1 MNSTLKYFSTVL
13 FIFLFQ
19 NLSAQDEKVKSWK
32 LNGYVKY
39 MFTTIFFTDPDSVV
53 TSNLIHNR
61 LNFKW
66 DFAKSFYTRIEMRNR
81 IYFGEQIKL
90 IPDFGKLI
98 SEDDGY
104 INPTKVWLDKN
115 SVCILT
121 NFDRALV
128 NLTLDKS
135 TFTIGRQRI
144 NWGIN
149 TIWNPND
156 LFNAYNFLDF
166 DYEERPGV
174 DAIRVRYFRNSF
186 SSVELAY
193 KPSKEKDRAVGAMLY
208 KFNKWKY
215 DFQFLGGV
223 YYTDFVVGAGWA
235 GNIKDAGFKGEVSYF
250 KDKSDF
256 NLGNDNITGSMTF
269 DYSLKNEWYVSAA
282 ALYVQNPI
290 PYFSGT
296 INTFSNNLSAKSL
309 MPYNFSIYTSAMKSF
324 TPILSG
330 TMAVIYSPE
339 DNSTIFF
346 PVLTY
351 NVAENFIFDFTAQSF
366 FSDESGTFKSSGNYV
381 YLRLRMDF

>member
-1 MNSTLKYFSTVL
+1 MNTICKYL
-13 FIFLFQ
+13 LNIFFLLLYQ
-19 NLSAQDEKVKSWK
+19 NLIAQEEKPKSWK

-39 MFTTIFFTDPDSVV
+39 MFTTSLFTEPDSVV

-66 DFAKSFYTRIEMRNR
+66 NFSKVFYTRIEMRNR

-98 SEDDGY
+98 SKDDGY
-104 INPTKVWLDKN
+104 INPTKVWIEK
-115 SVCILT
+115 SSIVALT
-121 NFDRALV
+121 NFDRALI
-128 NLTLDKS
+128 NATLEK
-135 TFTIGRQRI
+135 FIITIGRQRV
-144 NWGIN
+144 NWGMN

-174 DAIRVRYFRNSF
+174 DAIRIQYFRNSY

-193 KPSKEKDRAVGAMLY
+193 KPSKEKDRAVGAILY

-215 DFQFLGGV
+215 DFQILGGV
-223 YYTDFVVGAGWA
+223 YYTDLVVGAGWA

-256 NLGNDNITGSMTF
+256 NAGNENLTGSITF
-269 DYSLKNEWYVSAA
+269 DYSLKHEWYVSAA
-282 ALYVQNPI
+282 ALYLQNPI
-290 PYFSGT
+290 STLSGT
-296 INTFSNNLSAKSL
+296 MNPISQNLSVKSL
-309 MPYNFSIYTSAMKSF
+309 MPNNFSIYTSATKSF
-324 TPILSG
+324 SPILSG
-330 TMAVIYSPE
+330 SMSVIYSPE
-339 DNSTIFF
+339 DNSTIIF

-351 NVAENFIFDFTAQSF
+351 NVAKNFIFDFTAQSF
-366 FSDESGTFKSSGNYV
+366 FSDRSVAFKSLGNYI